1 MDKPPAPGRPQKTLS
16 EQEIVTSRTC
26 DRRAVIRAAAAA
38 AVATVVA
45 APAAAQGISD
55 RDAGPGADPPGRGR
69 HGTYT
74 GRTDQDPT
82 DPANGGR
89 GGAAPQRRQTGVTDR
104 DAGPGAD
111 PPGGGRGGT
120 GSRSTGISDTD
131 SGPGAD
137 PAGHGRGRGRV
148 AGQNDRDVYER
159 PWNADSGP
167 SDQDPSDPYG
177 HGRRAGGAGG
187 GNQGGQSRL
196 SDNDTGPGSDPQ
208 GEGRG
213 TAAWA
218 RRHAQ
223 GPTGGRPPQPRP
235 PATAGRPAADV
246 VDIGVGRNDA
256 ARVLADMRDSI
267 PGGRGD
273 ASNLNQLVK

>member
-1 MDKPPAPGRPQKTLS
+1 MDKPRALDHSLKTLS
-16 EQEIVTSRTC
+16 EQEIVTSRVV
-26 DRRAVIRAAAAA
+26 DRRALMRVAAA

-45 APAAAQGISD
+45 APAVAQGISD

-74 GRTDQDPT
+74 GRTDQDPS

-89 GGAAPQRRQTGVTDR
+89 GGTAPQRRQTGVTDR

-131 SGPGAD
+131 SGPGSD

-159 PWNADSGP
+159 PWNADSGS

-177 HGRRAGGAGG
+177 HGRRAGG

-196 SDNDTGPGSDPQ
+196 SDNDQGPGSDPQ

-223 GPTGGRPPQPRP
+223 GPTGGRPPQTQP
-235 PATAGRPAADV
+235 PAQRQGAGDL
-246 VDIGVGRNDA
+246 VDAGVGRNDA
-256 ARVLADMRDSI
+256 MQFLTDVRDSN
-267 PGGRGD
+267 PLTRRAGRND
-273 ASNLNQLVK
+273 AALAARTLK